1 MYFPD
6 FFWQKSQKFSEFLEI
21 FSKWNKTTLVA
32 LCLHADLCPYK
43 AAESADTPDGRQQ
56 VKIQWSSNSSD
67 LDLSVIRPFGHTD
80 RPPGPLSSL
89 PVDLL
94 SSPHSPPMSPPVQHP
109 PPPKQPDTAPPSS
122 AATRVDLSYQ
132 LLPFII
138 DGLFFLTLAYI
149 PCAAAAGVL
158 KSTWPHMEQKLGL
171 LICPS
176 FYMFRLMSQKLR
188 GLKGWLLLGLIL
200 EEAAL
205 AHTWSTNNYTLCT
218 AIFQRQNEL
227 LLNWD

>member
-1 MYFPD
+1 MP
-6 FFWQKSQKFSEFLEI
+6 KSQKFSYTSVSFFTSFLSEI
-21 FSKWNKTTLVA
+21 KQHWFMAA

-43 AAESADTPDGRQQ
+43 AAESADTPDGRQ

-109 PPPKQPDTAPPSS
+109 PPPKQPDTDPPSS

-138 DGLFFLTLAYI
+138 DGLFFVTLAYI

-158 KSTWPHMEQKLGL
+158 KST
-171 LICPS
+171 
-176 FYMFRLMSQKLR
+176 
-188 GLKGWLLLGLIL
+188 
-200 EEAAL
+200 
-205 AHTWSTNNYTLCT
+205 
-218 AIFQRQNEL
+218 
-227 LLNWD
+227 